1 MGNSRNKEFLGFK
14 LHAVPSSVRSSL
26 PPPVPPGVSPMLMFG
41 VPMVYALL
49 PIRPL
54 AALWVI
60 RSTVA
65 VSVP

>member
-1 MGNSRNKEFLGFK
+1 
-14 LHAVPSSVRSSL
+14 
-26 PPPVPPGVSPMLMFG
+26 MLMFG